1 MDKHKYINLMSKKFE
16 RYFDI
21 EFQKEILGLNL
32 DMFAKHYSLNV
43 RTFLTKKDI
52 IDSFESNEY
61 IFIKYYSNLDET
73 KVNEFC
79 NFLKSAAEYYVNP
92 TKNHMSTYI
101 NGVVLFDSIDEGVKD
116 VIKRFKNS
124 KTFLFG
130 LRGWFDTRLLAVDLN
145 GQDIICNREGKR
157 VKKVYQITP

>member
-1 MDKHKYINLMSKKFE
+1 MNKNEYIKMLAQKFE
-16 RYFDI
+16 KYFDI
-21 EFQKEILGLNL
+21 EFDKNILNL
-32 DMFAKHYSLNV
+32 KLDLFAKHYSLNG
-43 RTFLTKKDI
+43 RTFLTKKDV
-52 IDSFESNEY
+52 IDEFENYEY
-61 IFIKYYSNLDET
+61 VFLKHYNYIDVHAI
-73 KVNEFC
+73 NEFID
-79 NFLKSAAEYYVNP
+79 FLKKVSEEVVNP